1 MTSGC
6 ILRIRIDNRGV
17 VSMAVIRHF
26 DITRLKPFHREGG
39 RMPKPAPEKAD
50 TLSQLDPDLR
60 PEEQS
65 YVSHYLGYADV
76 LLDSDSQEPGTGSET
91 QHSNIIELPVIQ
103 EPEGPDEDNGDDN
116 GKAA

>member
-1 MTSGC
+1 M
-6 ILRIRIDNRGV
+6 RGA
-17 VSMAVIRHF
+17 VSMAIIRHF
-26 DITRLKPFHREGG
+26 DLKMLKPYLSKDD

-50 TLSQLDPDLR
+50 TLSELDPNLR

-76 LLDSDSQEPGTGSET
+76 LLDSDRPET
-91 QHSNIIELPVIQ
+91 ETASDARRSNIIELPVIQ
-103 EPEGPDEDNGDDN
+103 EPAGSDEDNSDDN

>member
-1 MTSGC
+1 
-6 ILRIRIDNRGV
+6 
-17 VSMAVIRHF
+17 MAVIRHF
-26 DITRLKPFHREGG
+26 DLNKLKPYLREGD

-76 LLDSDSQEPGTGSET
+76 LLDSDSQEPET
-91 QHSNIIELPVIQ
+91 ASDAPRSNIIELPVIR
-103 EPEGPDEDNGDDN
+103 EPQGPDEDNGGDN